1 MSTLVYFAYGS
12 NMLEARLRERLPQVR
27 CIGPGR
33 LRGWR
38 LRFDK
43 RGGKDG
49 SGKCHIARCDDTDA
63 CVWGVLYRM
72 TPDERVELDRIEG
85 VGGGY
90 SVDWAMVEQVPS
102 GAPVEA
108 FYYAAN
114 PAWVDAALVPYDWY
128 RGLVLAGAIEH
139 GFPPDYVASLRA
151 VACRRDDDTARAA
164 RAWRLIDTD
173 PPASPTPSEA

>member
-1 MSTLVYFAYGS
+1 VT
-12 NMLEARLRERLPQVR
+12 
-27 CIGPGR
+27 CIGPAR
-33 LRGWR
+33 LRGWA

-43 RGGKDG
+43 LGAKDG
-49 SGKCHIARCDDTDA
+49 SGKCHIVRSADANA

-72 TPDERVELDRIEG
+72 TDAARAELDRIEG

-90 SVDWAMVEQVPS
+90 TVAWTAVEHVES
-102 GAPVEA
+102 HATIEA

-139 GFPPDYVASLRA
+139 DFPPDYVALIRS
-151 VACRRDDDTARAA
+151 VACHPDDDTARAA
-164 RAWRLIDTD
+164 RAWRIIDTD
-173 PPASPTPSEA
+173 RDETAGAERDRAR